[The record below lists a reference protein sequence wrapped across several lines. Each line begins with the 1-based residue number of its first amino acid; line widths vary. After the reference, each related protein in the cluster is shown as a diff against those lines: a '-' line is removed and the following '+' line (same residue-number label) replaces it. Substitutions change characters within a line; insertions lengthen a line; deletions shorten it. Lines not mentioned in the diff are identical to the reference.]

1 MEDTSFGSRIVVT
14 AVKIAA
20 AEAEQEANGERELE
34 ETNATNAARQKA
46 NELGIHLMGLEGTG
60 YGGLSSERRVTE
72 RDERISL

>member
-1 MEDTSFGSRIVVT
+1 MVT
-14 AVKIAA
+14 DVRRAG
-20 AEAEQEANGERELE
+20 AEAEQEANEEREPE
-34 ETNATNAARQKA
+34 ETNAATNAATQKT